1 MDAILQVKGL
11 SKDFRGGGGHSV
23 PAVKDVSFEIMQG
36 ECFGLVG
43 ESGSGKTTVAKMI
56 GGLLAPT
63 TGDVIF
69 LGTRLYCKYQQGIT
83 QREGMQM
90 IFQNPYSSFSPKMT
104 MLQALRESLIY
115 RHGYSSSTSYD
126 MIVKALEDVG
136 LCEDYV
142 YKRCN
147 ELSGGECQRA
157 AIAQALLGNPKMLIC
172 DEITSAMD
180 VSVQAQIIALLMRLR
195 AENNLTMLF
204 ISHDIALVNC
214 ICNRIAIMKRG
225 GLVEVG
231 YTKSIISAPQNAYT
245 KTLLQ
250 FYQDGAGE

>member
-11 SKDFRGGGGHSV
+11 SKNFRDGGGHSV

-63 TGDVIF
+63 TGDIIF
-69 LGTRLYCKYQQGIT
+69 LGTKLYRKYPQGIA

-126 MIVKALEDVG
+126 IIVKALEDVG

-172 DEITSAMD
+172 DEITSALD

-195 AENNLTMLF
+195 DENSLSMLF
-204 ISHDIALVNC
+204 ISHDIALVSC
-214 ICNRIAIMKRG
+214 ICNRIAIMKKG

-231 YTKSIISAPQNAYT
+231 YTKSIISAPRKAYT

-250 FYQDGAGE
+250 FYQDRPEE

>member
-1 MDAILQVKGL
+1 
-11 SKDFRGGGGHSV
+11 
-23 PAVKDVSFEIMQG
+23 
-36 ECFGLVG
+36 
-43 ESGSGKTTVAKMI
+43 
-56 GGLLAPT
+56 
-63 TGDVIF
+63 
-69 LGTRLYCKYQQGIT
+69 
-83 QREGMQM
+83 
-90 IFQNPYSSFSPKMT
+90 
-104 MLQALRESLIY
+104 
-115 RHGYSSSTSYD
+115 
-126 MIVKALEDVG
+126 
-136 LCEDYV
+136 
-142 YKRCN
+142 
-147 ELSGGECQRA
+147 
-157 AIAQALLGNPKMLIC
+157 MLIC

-225 GLVEVG
+225 ELVEVG

>member
-69 LGTRLYCKYQQGIT
+69 LGTRLHCKYQQGIT

-115 RHGYSSSTSYD
+115 RHGYSSSTSYN

>member
-69 LGTRLYCKYQQGIT
+69 LGTGLHCKYQQGIT

-104 MLQALRESLIY
+104 MLQAR
-115 RHGYSSSTSYD
+115 
-126 MIVKALEDVG
+126 
-136 LCEDYV
+136 
-142 YKRCN
+142 
-147 ELSGGECQRA
+147 
-157 AIAQALLGNPKMLIC
+157 GNRLF
-172 DEITSAMD
+172 TAM
-180 VSVQAQIIALLMRLR
+180 VTAVPH
-195 AENNLTMLF
+195 LT
-204 ISHDIALVNC
+204 
-214 ICNRIAIMKRG
+214 
-225 GLVEVG
+225 
-231 YTKSIISAPQNAYT
+231 T
-245 KTLLQ
+245 
-250 FYQDGAGE
+250 